1 MPERLSKFL
10 TPLLVCLLIGNL
22 VFLSIWGLRA
32 AGGLQSLELGAYD
45 LAFRL
50 RPAAELDDR
59 ITLITETEEDL
70 QRWGYPLSDEVLA
83 QVIDRLSQGGARVI
97 GVDKYRDAPVPPGEQ
112 HLNQALKANPHVIWV
127 SKFGGTDSATIAPP
141 LVLKGSGQVGFND
154 LIDDPGGIVRRG
166 LLFLDDG
173 ETVAYSLPLM
183 MTLHYLASRQIGLQ
197 SDPANPDYLQLGAA
211 TIPPFEQSD
220 GGYVGADA
228 AGYQFLL
235 DYAAMPQRF
244 PRFTVTELLEGKAP
258 PDAIRDKI
266 VIVGTT
272 AKSINDYFFTPY
284 SQGLATD
291 QRIYGVELFAHVT
304 SQLLGLAEGR
314 RQPFKTLP
322 DSLELA
328 WTWAWVMLGAVAALW
343 ARSLR
348 GALAAVLAGGATLG
362 ASCYLAFIH
371 AWWIPLVPPL
381 TGFLL
386 AVMSAASWLSVQ
398 EKRQRAMLMQIFSRH
413 VSNEV
418 ASALWDQ
425 REQFLLGG
433 RPKPQQITATVLF
446 SDIHGFTSVSE
457 KLPPERLMDWLDEY
471 MEAMSGIVSSH
482 HGIVNKYIGDAV
494 MALFGAPLARTDE
507 RDIAADAVSAV
518 ECALDMR
525 REVARL
531 NVLWAARGLPEIGI
545 RVGIYTGSLVA
556 GSLGGK
562 DRLEYTVIGDTVN
575 IASRLESYDKV
586 FTADASQC
594 CRILIGEA
602 TLQRLGGRY
611 RAESVGS
618 VAFKGKEESVASY
631 QVIDRIERET

>member
-1 MPERLSKFL
+1 MKLNTL
-10 TPLLVCLLIGNL
+10 TPLLIGNL
-22 VFLSIWGLRA
+22 VFLLLWGLRS
-32 AGGLQSLELGAYD
+32 AGGLQALELGAYD

-50 RPAAELDDR
+50 RPAAMLDDR
-59 ITLITETEEDL
+59 IALITETEEDL

-83 QVIDRLSQGGARVI
+83 QVLDRLSEGGARVI
-97 GVDKYRDAPVPPGEQ
+97 GVDKYRDVPVQPGEQ
-112 HLNQALKANPHVIWV
+112 HLNQVLKANPHVIWV

-141 LVLKGSGQVGFND
+141 LMLKGGGQVGFND

-173 ETVAYSLPLM
+173 ETAAYSLPLM
-183 MTLHYLASRQIGLQ
+183 MVLHYLEPSRIGLQ
-197 SDPANPDYLQLGAA
+197 PDPANPDYLRLGST

-235 DYAAMPQRF
+235 DYAAMPGRF
-244 PRFTVTELLEGKAP
+244 PRFTITELLEGKAP
-258 PDAIRDKI
+258 PDAFRDKI

-304 SQLLGLAEGR
+304 SQLLGFAEGQ
-314 RQPFKTLP
+314 RQAFKTPP

-328 WTWAWVMLGAVAALW
+328 WTWAWVMLGALAAMR

-348 GALAAVLAGGATLG
+348 GALAAVLAGGAALG
-362 ASCYLAFIH
+362 AAYYLAFTH

-381 TGFLL
+381 AGFLL
-386 AVMSAASWLSVQ
+386 TVMSAASWLSAQ

-433 RPKPQQITATVLF
+433 RPRPQQITATVLF

-457 KLPPERLMDWLDEY
+457 KLPPERLMDWLNEY
-471 MEAMSGIVSSH
+471 MEAMSKVVSRH

-507 RDIAADAVSAV
+507 RDIAADAVAAV
-518 ECALDMR
+518 ECALDMG

-531 NVLWAARGLPEIGI
+531 NPLWAARGLPEISI

-556 GSLGGK
+556 GSLGGT

-575 IASRLESYDKV
+575 IASRLESYDKD
-586 FTADASQC
+586 FTADADAGRC
-594 CRILIGEA
+594 CRILIGDA

-611 RAESVGS
+611 RTESVGS
-618 VAFKGKEESVASY
+618 VAFKGKEERVASY
-631 QVIDRIERET
+631 QVIDRIEPSGNL